1 MGEETKQKTK
11 PSSEKEK
18 EKVESKIDMTNNDE
32 NVVRTRLLLD
42 GDGTGDD
49 RRLNMIAKSL
59 IKWVSTKDDEDS
71 EKAKEENLKNYS
83 RLMNQIANAEW
94 IEHKTKL
101 VQEMNNVEAQNY
113 EQLYD
118 QIKDEI
124 RKAEEDIRKTKEE
137 LVQARKVRRNR
148 MEYEAMAKV
157 INKNPDRFTQGS
169 KIEDIK
175 LEIEHL
181 KLTEATLEDKLESRR
196 KQFHVLVQ
204 SIHNLQSLLDAD
216 NEISFGAANDQDASE
231 GTEDVMD
238 VS

>member
-1 MGEETKQKTK
+1 M
-11 PSSEKEK
+11 
-18 EKVESKIDMTNNDE
+18 
-32 NVVRTRLLLD
+32 
-42 GDGTGDD
+42 
-49 RRLNMIAKSL
+49 
-59 IKWVSTKDDEDS
+59 
-71 EKAKEENLKNYS
+71 
-83 RLMNQIANAEW
+83 
-94 IEHKTKL
+94 
-101 VQEMNNVEAQNY
+101 
-113 EQLYD
+113 
-118 QIKDEI
+118 
-124 RKAEEDIRKTKEE
+124 
-137 LVQARKVRRNR
+137 QARKVRRNR
-148 MEYEAMAKV
+148 MEYDAMAKV

-196 KQFHVLVQ
+196 KHFHVLVQ

>member
-1 MGEETKQKTK
+1 MGMA
-11 PSSEKEK
+11 S
-18 EKVESKIDMTNNDE
+18 NDE
-32 NVVRTRLLLD
+32 TVVRTRLLLD

-148 MEYEAMAKV
+148 MEYDAMAKV

-216 NEISFGAANDQDASE
+216 NDTAFHTRIKDEKNDES
-231 GTEDVMD
+231 VMD
-238 VS
+238 IS

>member
-1 MGEETKQKTK
+1 MA
-11 PSSEKEK
+11 S
-18 EKVESKIDMTNNDE
+18 NDE
-32 NVVRTRLLLD
+32 TVVRTRLLLD

-148 MEYEAMAKV
+148 MEYDAMAKV